1 MVVFARSVAMNESI
15 DDFVDGSGLV
25 ECDGCG
31 EVVETVDIDKC
42 PYCDYYP
49 YGDLA

>member
-31 EVVETVDIDKC
+31 EVVETIDIDKC
-42 PYCDYYP
+42 PYCKYNP
-49 YGDLA
+49 HGDI